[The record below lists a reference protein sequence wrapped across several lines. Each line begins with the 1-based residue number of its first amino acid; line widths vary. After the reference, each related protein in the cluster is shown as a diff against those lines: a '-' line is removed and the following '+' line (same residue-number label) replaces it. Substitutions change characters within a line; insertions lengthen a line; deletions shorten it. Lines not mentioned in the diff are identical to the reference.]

1 MGDFMEKDSLN
12 NFEENI
18 FNMDRA
24 GGNTAVCN
32 IGGLVTLNENISYDE
47 FCYNFRILVAEN
59 KALRKNVDNSEKV
72 YFTDDINFPIDH
84 LYFDSREE
92 VEKWADLSIKEPFT
106 KEDKW
111 LFKICYITV
120 KDKNFLFLNVH
131 HIICDGMGMVN
142 ICRKFQEI
150 LKRIDKKIIV
160 NNDVNKES
168 ISKEKY
174 EKAVAFFD
182 KYIGN
187 ENAFCTKENSLDYE
201 AGVQKVLVEPALY
214 NELKLFSEKNKISVG
229 MVIIGSIYKYFST
242 VKNRDKVVFGS
253 VFLNRNNKN
262 INDISM
268 VANTMP
274 VVIESVENS
283 FSKTCFNI
291 GKTIFRLMKYGFY
304 SQKDL
309 YNNQHIHSNLYDI
322 SISYRNEKLIPALK
336 IGKIRELFNGYCDSN
351 MRFYIN
357 EKENSVEIQLH
368 YKKSL
373 FSDFYAEC
381 LLDRILHITKQGIKD
396 TPLDEISIF
405 TEKDSE
411 IYEKTNSTYYN
422 YDKGNVQGCFDEMVK
437 KQGNNIALI
446 DENIALTFEE
456 FNQYSN
462 SVVDFL
468 MENNVEK
475 GSTVGVQI
483 ERSAFL
489 PIILMGILKA
499 GCVYM
504 PISVHNSKETSEFFR
519 KKCSIVIT
527 DKNKFCRSKNNVV
540 DSNKYAYTMYTSGS
554 SGVPKG
560 VKISADAIYNRM
572 CWMHR
577 KYNLARRILQK
588 TTNVFD
594 VSMWELLSPAF
605 GGCLY
610 MLNEGDEKYPD
621 KILDAILKY
630 KIQVIHFVPSM
641 LKLFL
646 DYCIKNNLKIDCIED
661 VFASGEKLTLP
672 LIQGFRDV
680 FVNAKLHNLYGP
692 TECAVDVTY
701 YDVTFSEENIPIGLP
716 VDNCKIKIM
725 SNETVLP
732 PMESGEI
739 CIFGVQT
746 GEYTDKNISG
756 FKTIDGENVYYTGDI
771 GYIGKD
777 GNIYYKGRKD
787 RQLKVKGIR
796 VEPES
801 IEKAFMSVSGVSD
814 VRVFAYKD
822 MLCAV
827 YTGNCNNINSVLKEK
842 LNYREMPTI
851 IKNIG
856 SIPLSKN
863 GKTDYKKIYDF
874 VLENEK
880 TDINGTENEKKLIDV
895 IARETEIKNIMPED
909 DLFNKGIDSLG
920 VIKVVNAVSESDIKF
935 SDFYEFRT
943 VRKIVEN
950 INSRKMLTVL
960 KSNNS
965 KKALV
970 CVPYGGGE
978 PQIFLSMC
986 EYIKDFDVLGVYT
999 SFFNKDI
1006 TVENIGENIGKEL
1019 CKLGYGSFIVIGICV
1034 GSVVALEIAK
1044 YLESN
1049 RKVVDNVFIGASLPT
1064 KAPRILGKTINPW
1077 SFVNRKYINY
1087 FLEKLG
1093 GEQVCFEKVSEKIF
1107 RNDTNRFFK
1116 YVNKENRINIKGAV
1130 ILIFGE
1136 NDKITLGYSNK
1147 AKKWKNYINDFSL
1160 ITLKNAGHY
1169 FIKSKAKEVAEIIEK
1184 SSKIN

>member
-1 MGDFMEKDSLN
+1 MEKYSLN

-32 IGGLVTLNENISYDE
+32 IGGLVTLDTNIDYDE

-59 KALRKNVDNSEKV
+59 RALRKNVDENGNV
-72 YFTDDINFPIDH
+72 YFTDEINFPIDH

-92 VEKWADLSIKEPFT
+92 VEKWADVLIKEPFT
-106 KEDKW
+106 IEDKW
-111 LFKICYITV
+111 FFKICYITV

-150 LKRIDKKIIV
+150 LERNEKKIAISHTV
-160 NNDVNKES
+160 NEES

-182 KYIGN
+182 KYISN
-187 ENAFCTKENSLDYE
+187 ESAFCIKENSLDYR
-201 AGVQKVLVEPALY
+201 AGVQKILIKPALY
-214 NELKLFSEKNKISVG
+214 NKLKLFAEKNKISVG

-242 VKNRDKVVFGS
+242 VKNSDKVVFGS
-253 VFLNRNNKN
+253 VFLNRNHNN

-274 VVIESVENS
+274 VAIESVENS
-283 FSKTCFNI
+283 FSKTCFSI
-291 GKTIFRLMKYGFY
+291 GETIFKLMKYGFY

-309 YNNQHIHSNLYDI
+309 YDNQHIHSNLYDI

-396 TPLDEISIF
+396 ISLDKISIF
-405 TEKDSE
+405 TEMDNE
-411 IYEKTNSTYYN
+411 IYEKTNSTFYN
-422 YDKGNVQGCFDEMVK
+422 YDKGNVQGYFDEIVK

-446 DENIALTFEE
+446 DDNRVLTFEE

-475 GSTVGVQI
+475 GSTVGVQV

-504 PISVHNSKETSEFFR
+504 PISVHNSKETTEFFR

-527 DKNKFCRSKNNVV
+527 DKNKFCRSENNVV

-560 VKISADAIYNRM
+560 VKISTDAIYNRM

-577 KYNLARRILQK
+577 KYNLARRVLQK

-594 VSMWELLSPAF
+594 VSMWELLSIAF
-605 GGCLY
+605 GGSLY

-621 KILDAILKY
+621 KILEAILKH
-630 KIQVIHFVPSM
+630 KIQIIHFVPSM

-646 DYCIKNNLKIDCIED
+646 DYCIKNNVKINCVED

-672 LIQGFRDV
+672 LMCGFKDV
-680 FVNAKLHNLYGP
+680 FINAKLHNLYGP

-701 YDVTFSEENIPIGLP
+701 YDGTFEEDNIPIGLP
-716 VDNCKIKIM
+716 VDNCVIKIM

-756 FKTIDGENVYYTGDI
+756 FKNINGEYAYYTGDI

-777 GNIYYKGRKD
+777 GNIYYEGRKD

-827 YTGNCNNINSVLKEK
+827 YTGNCNNIKSVLRIK

-851 IKNIG
+851 IKNVE
-856 SIPLSKN
+856 SIPLNKN
-863 GKTDYKKIYDF
+863 GKTDYKKLYEI

-880 TDINGTENEKKLIDV
+880 IDINATENERKLIDV

-965 KKALV
+965 QKALV

-1019 CKLGYGSFIVIGICV
+1019 CKLGYSSFSVIGICV

-1169 FIKSKAKEVAEIIEK
+1169 FIKSKAKKVAEIIEK
-1184 SSKIN
+1184 SSNIN